1 MKMKKTYQ
9 EILFNNRE
17 EWKKARRIG
26 GSDLATIMGE
36 GKWQTISDIYTR
48 LVYPERTKSNNLDN
62 NPRVQEGARA
72 EEHIRNL
79 FALEH
84 PNIKVINPPSENWLF
99 VRNDNEFIT
108 VSPDGI
114 LNDYTGALEI
124 KDVEIYSNKQLESW
138 KSGDIPKQYFYQ
150 IMQYFIVLNTVKD
163 IYLVARIKVM
173 NSGELDHVEE
183 YTYHFDRDNFK
194 EEIKKCLQI
203 EKAFIKKYVI
213 TQTRPNANY
222 LEEIKK
228 EMKL

>member
-173 NSGELDHVEE
+173 NYGELDHIEE

-203 EKAFIKKYVI
+203 EKVFIKKYVI
-213 TQTRPNANY
+213 TQTRN
-222 LEEIKK
+222 I
-228 EMKL
+228 

>member
-1 MKMKKTYQ
+1 MAKRTFK
-9 EILFNNRE
+9 EIRFNNRE
-17 EWKKARRIG
+17 EWKGARRIG
-26 GSDLATIMGE
+26 GSDLATLMGE
-36 GKWQTISDIYTR
+36 GKWQTINDIYTR
-48 LVYPERTKSNNLDN
+48 LVFPDRVKSNNLDN
-62 NPRVQEGARA
+62 NPRVKEGAQA

-84 PNIKVINPPSENWLF
+84 PNIKVINPPEENWLF

-114 LNDYTGALEI
+114 LDDYTGALEI

-138 KSGDIPKQYFYQ
+138 KGGDIPRQYFYQ

-173 NSGELDHVEE
+173 NNGELDHVEE
-183 YTYHFDRDNFK
+183 YTYHFDRINFK
-194 EEIKKCLQI
+194 EEIKNCLQI

-213 TQTRPNANY
+213 PKERPNANY
-222 LEEIKK
+222 LDEIKK
-228 EMKL
+228 ELKL

>member
-1 MKMKKTYQ
+1 MKKTYQ
-9 EILFNNRE
+9 EILFNSRK

-26 GSDLATIMGE
+26 GSDLATIMRE

-48 LVYPERTKSNNLDN
+48 LVYPERAKSNNLDN

-114 LNDYTGALEI
+114 LDDYTGALEI

-138 KSGDIPKQYFYQ
+138 KCGDIPKQYFYQ

-183 YTYHFDRDNFK
+183 
-194 EEIKKCLQI
+194 
-203 EKAFIKKYVI
+203 
-213 TQTRPNANY
+213 
-222 LEEIKK
+222 
-228 EMKL
+228 

>member
-1 MKMKKTYQ
+1 MKKNYT

-48 LVYPERTKSNNLDN
+48 LVYPERAKNNNLDN

-84 PNIKVINPPSENWLF
+84 PSIKVINPPSENWLF

-114 LNDYTGALEI
+114 LDDYTGALEI

-183 YTYHFDRDNFK
+183 YTYRFDRINFK
-194 EEIKKCLQI
+194 EEIKNCLQI

-222 LEEIKK
+222 LQE
-228 EMKL
+228 LGL

>member
-1 MKMKKTYQ
+1 MKKTYQ

-48 LVYPERTKSNNLDN
+48 LVYPERAKSNNLDN

-114 LNDYTGALEI
+114 LDDYTGALEI
-124 KDVEIYSNKQLESW
+124 KDIEIYSNKQLESW

>member
-173 NSGELDHVEE
+173 NYGELDHIEE

-222 LEEIKK
+222 LQE
-228 EMKL
+228 LGL

>member
-1 MKMKKTYQ
+1 MKKTYQ

>member
-1 MKMKKTYQ
+1 MKKTYQ

-173 NSGELDHVEE
+173 NYGELDHIEE

-222 LEEIKK
+222 LQE
-228 EMKL
+228 LGL